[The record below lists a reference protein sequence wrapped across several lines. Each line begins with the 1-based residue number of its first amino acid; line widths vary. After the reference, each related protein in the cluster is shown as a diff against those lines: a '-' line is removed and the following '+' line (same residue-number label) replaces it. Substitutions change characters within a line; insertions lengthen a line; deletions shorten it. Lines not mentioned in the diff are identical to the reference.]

1 MDLAVKEKFLEDLI
15 KERLKSAFGQ
25 EIDWILVDYFDSGKG
40 KRLGKCECGRTLR
53 KQYTVQ
59 HVQTGEKKNLGI
71 VHLKEQMN
79 ITDAEVNK
87 IKAGVNSTFKE
98 IEEIEQTPK
107 NNDSQHEIDD
117 FVRFADE
124 TELLILN
131 RWLLQLQLGFSLS
144 RRQQE
149 ELTLILKELKQ
160 RKNEIERQKLD
171 EERRANEKARK
182 SPRKVNSEKL
192 SKFYSPSIQTD
203 LPTEIENYI
212 IYTLSR
218 VERVDIS
225 KLWND
230 IKFDFKDIIDDRARI
245 VYYTY
250 LESLVDANVNIIFG
264 YEGTLKKY
272 VLNQVD

>member
-1 MDLAVKEKFLEDLI
+1 MELEVKEKFLEDLI
-15 KERLKSAFGQ
+15 QERLKSAFGQ

-40 KRLGKCECGRTLR
+40 KRLGKCECGRSLR

-87 IKAGVNSTFKE
+87 IKNGVNSTFKE
-98 IEEIEQTPK
+98 VKEIEQPLE
-107 NNDSQHEIDD
+107 NNDTQHEIDD

-144 RRQQE
+144 GRQQE

-160 RKNEIERQKLD
+160 RKNDVERKKLD
-171 EERRANEKARK
+171 DDRKLNEKAREK
-182 SPRKVNSEKL
+182 INSK
-192 SKFYSPSIQTD
+192 KRAKIYGPSIQTD
-203 LPTEIENYI
+203 LPPKIEIFI
-212 IYTLSR
+212 MDILSQ

-225 KLWND
+225 RLWDD

-250 LESLVDANVNIIFG
+250 LEALVEANANIIFG

-272 VLNQVD
+272 VLYQAD